1 MFHHQR
7 GRNWLLNRTKYQ
19 EFHLHYVV
27 RSFHTGASL
36 YLLRWCVWEYVPV
49 SFLCLCCRWIGR
61 CQCFVYF
68 STYQWNKKTLN
79 ETFHTF
85 LKSSLFTLLSLA
97 VYYVIYLLS
106 GETAPG
112 AIKDKDGLWICAQ
125 RQEWL
130 VVFCVIHQDVR
141 VCVRVVVSYVGS
153 HSQQLDAIVAPHRAV
168 YWASHSPQESNDI
181 VKEGGSEEGGCGKLW
196 KHSGWKLSQ
205 IPSSISSSV
214 MDGPIVR

>member
-19 EFHLHYVV
+19 EFHVHYVV

-36 YLLRWCVWEYVPV
+36 YLLRRCVWEYVPV

-68 STYQWNKKTLN
+68 STYQWNKKPLN
-79 ETFHTF
+79 ETFRKF
-85 LKSSLFTLLSLA
+85 LKSWNMLYTCCL
-97 VYYVIYLLS
+97 
-106 GETAPG
+106 ENTAPG
-112 AIKDKDGLWICAQ
+112 AIKDKDGLWMCAQ
-125 RQEWL
+125 RQQWL

-141 VCVRVVVSYVGS
+141 VCVRVVLSHVGS
-153 HSQQLDAIVAPHRAV
+153 RSQQLDVIVAPHRAV